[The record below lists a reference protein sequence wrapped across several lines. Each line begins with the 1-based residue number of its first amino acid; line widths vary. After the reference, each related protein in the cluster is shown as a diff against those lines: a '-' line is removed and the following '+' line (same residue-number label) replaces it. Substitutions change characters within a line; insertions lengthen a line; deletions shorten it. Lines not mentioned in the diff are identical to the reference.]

1 MLGVLMGDLPFGS
14 SQVLKPETDVPF
26 VASQYDQIYN
36 QLRAVSDLTDDQ
48 PFITIFKHSPTDTA
62 LVEKVL
68 KKQNHSYIQTF
79 VWVQTNTRSGQGVQ
93 RFTNAIQFMTVGLKH
108 STKLDWSG
116 FAADAAGREN
126 VILGPGVTKKI
137 VAAGNRA
144 LNPYQSPMY
153 LFKTILE
160 GFKLPPDT
168 VVVNICAG
176 VGSDALGLLPLRIK
190 RVVAIEIDPE
200 QTEAMAAR
208 ARAMQAQLQEEEAK
222 VTIEELTA
230 ADGEGFLGS
239 KAWYDHKRAEESD
252 SSDSS
257 SDDDD
262 NDSID
267 SVAPD
272 ECTVCPEKITA
283 ADTVVVCDACDG
295 RLHDFCSKEGGPKG
309 MRTHKCHE
317 GGCATQPAKPKKSS
331 AKKKAD
337 AK

>member
-14 SQVLKPETDVPF
+14 SQVLKPSTDVPF
-26 VASQYDQIYN
+26 VAAQFDKIYN
-36 QLRAVSDLTDDQ
+36 QLRAVSDLTDEQ
-48 PFITIFKHSPTDTA
+48 PFITIFKHSPSDTG
-62 LVEKVL
+62 LVERVL
-68 KKQNHSYIQTF
+68 KKQNHTYIQTF

-93 RFTNAIQFMTVGLKH
+93 RFTNAVQLMTVGLKH
-108 STKLDWSG
+108 STKLDWTG

-137 VAAGNRA
+137 VAEGNRV
-144 LNPYQSPMY
+144 LNRYQSPMY

-176 VGSDALGLLPLRIK
+176 VGSDALGLLPLRLK
-190 RVVAIEIDPE
+190 RVVAIEIDAA

-208 ARAMQAQLQEEEAK
+208 ARAMQAQLQADEEK

-239 KAWYDHKRAEESD
+239 KAWYDHKRAEETD

-257 SDDDD
+257 SDEDG
-262 NDSID
+262 NDSDD
-267 SVAPD
+267 SIAPD

-283 ADTVVVCDACDG
+283 TDTVVVCDGCDG
-295 RLHDFCSKEGGPKG
+295 RLHVSCSVEGGVQG
-309 MRTHKCHE
+309 MKTYTCKE
-317 GGCATQPAKPKKSS
+317 GGCAAGVAQPKKSS
-331 AKKKAD
+331 AKKK
-337 AK
+337 